1 MGPTTIPS
9 QSAETIKIPTA
20 QYEFGANF
28 MDPKVGCH
36 HHIYFSRFLLII
48 VTFGNYLPATL
59 NENLEEFMGFP
70 QLMLVGRY

>member
-36 HHIYFSRFLLII
+36 HRICFFRFLLII
-48 VTFGNYLPATL
+48 VTFGIIYL
-59 NENLEEFMGFP
+59 
-70 QLMLVGRY
+70 